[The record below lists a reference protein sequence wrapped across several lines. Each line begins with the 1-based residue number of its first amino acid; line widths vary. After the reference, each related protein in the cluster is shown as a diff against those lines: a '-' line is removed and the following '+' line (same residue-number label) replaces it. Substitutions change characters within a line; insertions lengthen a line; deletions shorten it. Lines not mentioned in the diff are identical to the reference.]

1 MAESPPPVIPCCT
14 NCKGTTYSYRAETI
28 AGLAGLLVYCKT
40 CGGIFSWSPHVVG
53 DRPKT
58 PTSGSV

>member
-1 MAESPPPVIPCCT
+1 MAKSAQLVVPCCT

-28 AGLAGLLVYCKT
+28 AGHAGLLVYCKT

-53 DRPKT
+53 NPKNPNGDR
-58 PTSGSV
+58 V